1 LTDGPDPTASKG
13 YQLTDTAEVELEDV
27 LGFVADRDGV
37 QRALHVH
44 GKFVEAFELLAFQP
58 GSGTTRPKLTGQR
71 VRWWPVFKWIV
82 IYDPTSSPIS
92 ILRVIHGARELDRLF
107 GEDE

>member
-1 LTDGPDPTASKG
+1 M
-13 YQLTDTAEVELEDV
+13 AEVELEDV
-27 LGFVADRDGV
+27 LGFVADHDGV

-107 GEDE
+107 GEKE

>member
-1 LTDGPDPTASKG
+1 MCTASSS
-13 YQLTDTAEVELEDV
+13 Q
-27 LGFVADRDGV
+27 
-37 QRALHVH
+37 
-44 GKFVEAFELLAFQP
+44 AFELLAFQP

-82 IYDPTSSPIS
+82 IYDPTASPIS

-107 GEDE
+107 GEEE